1 MVQFPFGEFFAAGRN
16 ILDRNTSVAVTR
28 LMVFGLGRKSAQPA
42 ILVVLVAL
50 FALLTVCTTASVAG
64 TAEPQKLSA
73 AELSARIDQA
83 LSESWAKGGIEPA
96 APSDDTEFLRRIHLD
111 LVGKIPSV
119 AEVRTFLGDTR
130 SDRRQRKI
138 DELLH
143 RGAWAAHFG
152 RVWRD
157 LMLAGA
163 GNNFEVAALAPGLET
178 WLRLRFATNIPYDQ
192 MVRELLGEPLAARSN
207 MVQLRVSAA
216 PSVLAYYQAS
226 ERKPE
231 ALAAST
237 SRLFLGMQ
245 VECAQC
251 HDHPFSHWTRK
262 EFWSYAAFFSGLENP
277 NGTQPTS
284 LLIPDT
290 TTIVEASFLDGTR
303 PKWEPGESKQAIL
316 ARWMTR
322 TDNPYFG
329 RAAVNR
335 MWDHFLGRGFVTP
348 VDNIDPTNP
357 AVHPELF
364 DLVTQQFVLHG
375 YDLKYLIKAIAGTRA
390 YQLTSKVS
398 TANQKNHEHFARM
411 PLRRMSADQLFDSIV
426 EATGF
431 RETGPTQPQQFDL
444 LSAGS
449 ARARFQAKF
458 ADQSVARTEAET
470 SILQA
475 LSLMNGQITSDVTS
489 LEASET
495 LASVIE
501 APFLKTDQRIET
513 LFLATLSRKPT
524 ADELRE
530 MTTYVSTSGPG
541 RSERTALA
549 DVFWALLNS
558 TEFVLIH

>member
-1 MVQFPFGEFFAAGRN
+1 MA
-16 ILDRNTSVAVTR
+16 VARFT
-28 LMVFGLGRKSAQPA
+28 LLGYRRKSAQVP
-42 ILVVLVAL
+42 ILVGWMAGI
-50 FALLTVCTTASVAG
+50 ALLAATAAAVAG
-64 TAEPQKLSA
+64 TAETQKLSA
-73 AELSARIDQA
+73 AELSARIDQT
-83 LSESWAKGGIEPA
+83 LSESWTKNGIEPA
-96 APSDDTEFLRRIHLD
+96 SRSDDTEFLRRIHLD

-119 AEVRTFLGDTR
+119 AEVRAFLSDTR
-130 SDRRQRKI
+130 SDRRERKI

-207 MVQLRVSAA
+207 MQQLRVSAA

-245 VECAQC
+245 VECAEC

-262 EFWSYAAFFSGLENP
+262 EFWSYAAFFQGLENP
-277 NGTQPTS
+277 AGTQSTS

-290 TTIVEASFLDGTR
+290 TTIVEASFLDGSR

-357 AVHPELF
+357 AAHPELF

-390 YQLTSKVS
+390 YQLTSAVS
-398 TANQKNHEHFARM
+398 TSDQQNHEHFARM

-431 RETGPTQPQQFDL
+431 REPPSAQPQFDL

-495 LASVIE
+495 LTGVIE
-501 APFLKTDQRIET
+501 APFLKTEQRIET

-530 MTTYVSTSGPG
+530 MSAYVTKTEPG
-541 RSERTALA
+541 RSERTGLS